1 MTFSQ
6 NQLVNHD
13 ETFIFGRIVQ
23 NETCRM
29 LGTRNSDMFQ
39 PRLFIEPWKC
49 KSDDGLGSLA
59 KEFEFLVYDIDGG
72 IKNMTDFIE
81 LMRFTA
87 EKGYDDLTVA
97 RGVMNIFGFV
107 SFMFAIGTLL
117 SGCLSLTR
125 F

>member
-1 MTFSQ
+1 
-6 NQLVNHD
+6 
-13 ETFIFGRIVQ
+13 
-23 NETCRM
+23 
-29 LGTRNSDMFQ
+29 
-39 PRLFIEPWKC
+39 
-49 KSDDGLGSLA
+49 
-59 KEFEFLVYDIDGG
+59 
-72 IKNMTDFIE
+72 MTDFIE